1 MKNKRKYI
9 VYIFIILLLVTG
21 YISWILFG
29 PTINEPEG
37 KYFYIHTG
45 SGYKSV
51 KDSLLQKKIISET
64 IWFDKV
70 AKYLDYDK
78 AIKPGKYRINN
89 GMSLVHLVRM
99 LRSANQTPVN
109 LVITKL
115 RTKEDLAKKL
125 GNNFESD
132 STSVIQFL
140 NNNDSLSNYNLDSNT
155 VMTAVIPNTY
165 TLKWNN
171 TTEGIFRKL
180 FTEQQRFWTEKRKSQ
195 AAALHLSEKEVYT
208 LASIVEEETNEA
220 EDKGKIAS
228 VYINRLRKGMRLA
241 ADPTVKFAI
250 KDFGL
255 KRIYEKHTRMP
266 SPYNTYLVSGL
277 PPGPIC
283 TPSIKTIDAVL
294 NEPATDYLF
303 FVAKPDF
310 SGYSNF
316 ASSYEEH
323 MKFAKAYQL
332 ALDSLMRSKHQNQN

>member
-125 GNNFESD
+125 GNNFEGD

-171 TTEGIFRKL
+171 TTAGIFRKL

-294 NEPATDYLF
+294 NAPATDYLF

>member
-45 SGYKSV
+45 SDYKSV
-51 KDSLLQKKIISET
+51 KDSLLQKKIISGT

>member
-9 VYIFIILLLVTG
+9 VSLFIILLLVTG

-45 SGYKSV
+45 SDYKSV

-140 NNNDSLSNYNLDSNT
+140 NNNDSLSTYNLDSNT

-171 TTEGIFRKL
+171 TTAGIFRKL

-294 NEPATDYLF
+294 NAPATDYLF

>member
-9 VYIFIILLLVTG
+9 VYLFIILLLVIG
-21 YISWILFG
+21 YISWTLFG

-45 SGYKSV
+45 SDYKSV

-125 GNNFESD
+125 GNNFEGD

-171 TTEGIFRKL
+171 TTAGIFRKL
-180 FTEQQRFWTEKRKSQ
+180 FTEQQRFWTAKRKSQ

-294 NEPATDYLF
+294 NAPATDYLF

-323 MKFAKAYQL
+323 IKFAKAYQL

>member
-125 GNNFESD
+125 GNNFEGD

-171 TTEGIFRKL
+171 TIAGIFRKL

-294 NEPATDYLF
+294 NAPATDYLF